1 MSLEAARD
9 MIGGVGS
16 MARARIGDLSLLV
29 ERLREGR
36 RLTNEE
42 RRFLADLIE
51 KKITLPANKPPSF
64 EIEIRNE
71 QIFVAVLTD
80 RKINDG
86 QIPMKEWA
94 RHFGIGSRQ
103 IYRILEEAKGDR
115 AHYAK
120 LCRRVERNALDRRR
134 AEEWS
139 VKRREAIQQ
148 RWNERRSRRAQ
159 GPTAEV

>member
-36 RLTNEE
+36 RLTDQE
-42 RRFLADLIE
+42 RHFLADLIE
-51 KKITLPANKPPSF
+51 KKIKRPANNPPRF

-71 QIFVAVLTD
+71 QIVVAVLTD
-80 RKINDG
+80 EKINKG
-86 QIPMKEWA
+86 QTPMKVWA
-94 RHFGIGSRQ
+94 RHFGVGPRQ

-120 LCRRVERNALDRRR
+120 LCRRAERNALDWRR

-139 VKRREAIQQ
+139 VKRRETVQQ
-148 RWNERRSRRAQ
+148 RWDERRSRRAQ
-159 GPTAEV
+159 EATAEV